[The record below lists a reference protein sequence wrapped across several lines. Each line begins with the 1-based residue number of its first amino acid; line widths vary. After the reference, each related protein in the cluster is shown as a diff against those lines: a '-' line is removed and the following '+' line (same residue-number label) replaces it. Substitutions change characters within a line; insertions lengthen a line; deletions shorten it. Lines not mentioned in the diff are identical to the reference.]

1 MDKLISNSTK
11 VGFTTDLNII
21 ARVKP
26 AYKFRQGK
34 SQAVYFLG
42 KKLDVQV
49 PRQMFNTNAMLTVF
63 SPNNLRQKTP
73 AIYKKS
79 TSNIVTFSP
88 IHDTK
93 RLELTPIKIG
103 QNQHIYFMPSN
114 DDHQIFIADP
124 VDVPGADSPTAE
136 DVLLIMYEK
145 KPDAMPSALG
155 QTTPMEI
162 EEVAPVSLPDA
173 RVILYDVNQ
182 DEVKTIQ
189 IEEEQRLS
197 FSENLEQEEV
207 LEKPETIVN
216 EPVVAEKLEDVVFSP
231 KIEILTNDPTVP
243 MSDLRKILL
252 VGGGIGILVCLV
264 LALVVFLPHIVE
276 KKDNVKDTDLPTTVE
291 HQVEETVIIDKLIVA
306 NNTTRN
312 TSLRVQSNE
321 NSTMLSAIPNGDTV
335 SVIKYASYYD
345 VVDGVNGKWVYVS
358 YKGQKGWC
366 WGKHL
371 SPINAPDT
379 NN

>member
-1 MDKLISNSTK
+1 MDKLISNNTK
-11 VGFTTDLNII
+11 VGFKPDLNII
-21 ARVKP
+21 YRLKP

-34 SQAVYFLG
+34 SQVVYFLG
-42 KKLDVQV
+42 KKLDIQV
-49 PRQMFNTNAMLTVF
+49 PRKMFNINAKLTGF

-73 AIYKKS
+73 AIYKKNI
-79 TSNIVTFSP
+79 SNIVTFSP
-88 IHDTK
+88 IYEAK
-93 RLELTPIKIG
+93 RLELTPKKIG

-114 DDHQIFIADP
+114 DDHQIFIADS
-124 VDVPGADSPTAE
+124 VDVPDADAPIVE
-136 DVLLIMYEK
+136 DALLIMYEK
-145 KPDAMPSALG
+145 KLDATPSG
-155 QTTPMEI
+155 QATPMEI
-162 EEVAPVSLPDA
+162 QEVAPVSLPDV

-189 IEEEQRLS
+189 IEEEQSLS

-216 EPVVAEKLEDVVFSP
+216 EPMVAGKQEDVVSPP

-252 VGGGIGILVCLV
+252 VGGGIGLLVCLV
-264 LALVVFLPHIVE
+264 LALVVFSPHIVE
-276 KKDNVKDTDLPTTVE
+276 KKDKGKDTDTPTPVE
-291 HQVEETVIIDKLIVA
+291 HQVEETAIIDKLIVA
-306 NNTTRN
+306 NNATRN
-312 TSLRVQSNE
+312 TSLRAQSNE
-321 NSTMLSAIPNGDTV
+321 NSTLLLTIPNGDTV
-335 SVIKYASYYD
+335 GVIQYASYYD

-371 SPINAPDT
+371 SQINVEAT
-379 NN
+379 NK